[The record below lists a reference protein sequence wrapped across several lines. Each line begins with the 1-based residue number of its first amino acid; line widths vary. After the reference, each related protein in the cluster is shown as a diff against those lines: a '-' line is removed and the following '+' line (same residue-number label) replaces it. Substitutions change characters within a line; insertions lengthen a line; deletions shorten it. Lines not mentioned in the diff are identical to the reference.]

1 MPINNSRNAQLQQV
15 SAWRSHDHSEPAHRL
30 AAAHT
35 PVAPAQ
41 SPALLL
47 AGRVFNAGKRL
58 RMVFA
63 SPEAKRRLMS
73 AEELYNQWLHDYIR
87 EDGAPTDYHN
97 REMPKEQFMRRVM
110 DDGEVCVE
118 YRVGGIS
125 HIFGWESSKTYT
137 SSQYTVPAYTDTID
151 KSIMQEDSPDG
162 ERLRNDLD
170 TRQSAIQALTY
181 GIDSLEPFER
191 RAVER
196 FLNERGYSF

>member
-1 MPINNSRNAQLQQV
+1 MSSTANRNTQLQQV

-30 AAAHT
+30 AATSNPA
-35 PVAPAQ
+35 APTQ

-47 AGRVFNAGKRL
+47 AGRVSNAGKRL
-58 RMVFA
+58 RMVFT
-63 SPEAKRRLMS
+63 SPKAKRRLMS
-73 AEELYNQWLHDYIR
+73 AEELYNHWLHDYIR
-87 EDGAPTDYHN
+87 EGGAPTDYHN

-125 HIFGWESSKTYT
+125 HIFGWEGSKTYT

-170 TRQSAIQALTY
+170 THQSAIQALTY
-181 GIDSLEPFER
+181 GIDSLELFER

>member
-1 MPINNSRNAQLQQV
+1 MTSPKKVARQV

-30 AAAHT
+30 AAASNS
-35 PVAPAQ
+35 VAPTQ

-47 AGRVFNAGKRL
+47 AGHVSNVGKRL

-63 SPEAKRRLMS
+63 SPKAKRRLMS
-73 AEELYNQWLHDYIR
+73 AEELYNRWLHDYIR
-87 EDGAPTDYHN
+87 QGGTPSDYYN
-97 REMPKEQFMRRVM
+97 SELPKEQFMRRVM
-110 DDGEVCVE
+110 DDGAVCVE
-118 YRVGGIS
+118 YRAGRVGY
-125 HIFGWESSKTYT
+125 IFKWDGSRALAVKSNI
-137 SSQYTVPAYTDTID
+137 PAYTDTID
-151 KSIMQEDSPDG
+151 KSIMQEDSADG

-170 TRQSAIQALTY
+170 AHQSAIQALTY